1 MLGELSWRLDCV
13 WMAALF
19 CMGECVPWLFHVVVV
34 SCVHCYHM
42 LSLTHTLSL
51 KIISL
56 LSLSLL
62 TGDSEE

>member
-1 MLGELSWRLDCV
+1 MLGEWMIVYGWRPDGG
-13 WMAALF
+13 MF

-42 LSLTHTLSL
+42 LSLTHTLSF
-51 KIISL
+51 KIISSL
-56 LSLSLL
+56 LSLF